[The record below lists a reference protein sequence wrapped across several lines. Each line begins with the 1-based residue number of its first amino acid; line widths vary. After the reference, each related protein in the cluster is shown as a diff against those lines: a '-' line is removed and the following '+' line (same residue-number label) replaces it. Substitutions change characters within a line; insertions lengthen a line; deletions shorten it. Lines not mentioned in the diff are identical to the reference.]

1 MKKIFTLLAV
11 AALGAMSMANA
22 ENRSWDFT
30 NWSAETVANLKAG
43 ADWSDIEKAADTE
56 PTAQSKDNCFWQ
68 VSATENVNADGY
80 LMANNV
86 VIAEL
91 KGLKYTNTADRS
103 FAIAVNYPD
112 VPNAGFGPY
121 KGGKYIWLGSKAKDY
136 FIIPAVAP
144 GATIK
149 MGVESHKKSD
159 ARGVKLYVGAGH
171 EGTELMGPDGNE
183 VAIPMEYQDLTWQV
197 PANLTAPTDIQI
209 YNTNGCHIYYITVTE
224 AGSSAIENIAAD
236 ENAPVEYYNL
246 QGVRVANPESGLYIR
261 KQGNTATKVV
271 L

>member
-121 KGGKYIWLGSKAKDY
+121 KGEASTSGSATRPRTTLSSPPLP
-136 FIIPAVAP
+136 PAPPSRWAL
-144 GATIK
+144 
-149 MGVESHKKSD
+149 S
-159 ARGVKLYVGAGH
+159 
-171 EGTELMGPDGNE
+171 
-183 VAIPMEYQDLTWQV
+183 LTRRAM
-197 PANLTAPTDIQI
+197 PAA
-209 YNTNGCHIYYITVTE
+209 
-224 AGSSAIENIAAD
+224 SS
-236 ENAPVEYYNL
+236 
-246 QGVRVANPESGLYIR
+246 SM
-261 KQGNTATKVV
+261 
-271 L
+271 